1 MSAFANS
8 SAAAQPAPEAPPPKP
23 LAPRTPGR
31 RSRRWWLIAAVVL
44 AIVLAAGAA
53 AWALRPNPEAKQATA
68 VATVRTV
75 KVAAGSIQR
84 TLRVAG
90 TTSARNF
97 VNIVAPMM
105 RGPDAGRGLI
115 LIFLAP
121 SGSQVK
127 KGELVAQIDAQAAK
141 DHVEDVDSQVAQA
154 EADIRKRQAELDIE
168 MEGLQQNLRIARA
181 NLDKARLDAQAT
193 EIRTPID
200 QELLKLAEQEAAA
213 QYQQIQKDIGTTR
226 DRMKA
231 EIRILELTRDRQ
243 VRHRDRH
250 QADVIHFTINSPMD
264 GLVVMQSIWRG
275 GDMGQIQQGDQIS
288 PGQPFA
294 KIVDISSMQIEATVN
309 QVEGELIRI
318 GQRATLAF
326 DAFPGLTMKSKVTAI
341 GALAVGGWRQNYYI
355 RNIPVRLS
363 IEGRDPRVIP
373 DLSASADVV
382 LSEQDGT
389 VVVPREAV
397 QEANGKPVVFVRQAG
412 SFALRQVELGEATN
426 TQTAVIS
433 GLQPGDEVALQPPAT
448 VNR

>member
-1 MSAFANS
+1 V
-8 SAAAQPAPEAPPPKP
+8 
-23 LAPRTPGR
+23 
-31 RSRRWWLIAAVVL
+31 AVVL
-44 AIVLAAGAA
+44 VIVLAAGAA
-53 AWALRPNPEAKQATA
+53 AWALRPSPEAKQAATP
-68 VATVRTV
+68 TVRTV
-75 KVAAGSIQR
+75 KVAAGTIQR
-84 TLRVAG
+84 TLRLAG

-121 SGSQVK
+121 SGTMVK
-127 KGELVAQIDAQAAK
+127 KGQLVAQIDAQSVK
-141 DHVEDVDSQVAQA
+141 DHVDDVESQVVQA
-154 EADIRKRQAELDIE
+154 GADIRKRQAELDIE
-168 MEGLQQNLRIARA
+168 MEGLQQNLRIAKA

-200 QELLKLAEQEAAA
+200 QELLKLAEQEADA
-213 QYQQIQKDIGTTR
+213 QYKQIQKDIGTTR
-226 DRMKA
+226 ERMKA

-250 QADVIHFTINSPMD
+250 KTDVITFTINSPID

-294 KIVDISSMQIEATVN
+294 KIVDLSSMQVEATVN
-309 QVEGELIRI
+309 QVEGEFIRI

-341 GALAVGGWRQNYYI
+341 GALAVSGWRQNYYI

-363 IEGRDPRVIP
+363 IEGQDARVIP
-373 DLSASADVV
+373 DLSAGADVV
-382 LSEQDGT
+382 LSEKDGAL
-389 VVVPREAV
+389 VVPREAV

-412 SFALRQVELGEATN
+412 SFALRQVELGEMTN
-426 TQTAVIS
+426 TQAAVIS
-433 GLQPGDEVALQPPAT
+433 GLQAGDEVALQPPAT
-448 VNR
+448 LNR